1 MSGKLYVQARSQ
13 VVARVASYE
22 VIPSEQLSTVPPFCR
37 QF

>member
-13 VVARVASYE
+13 VVACVASYE
-22 VIPSEQLSTVPPFCR
+22 AILSEQLSTVPPFCR